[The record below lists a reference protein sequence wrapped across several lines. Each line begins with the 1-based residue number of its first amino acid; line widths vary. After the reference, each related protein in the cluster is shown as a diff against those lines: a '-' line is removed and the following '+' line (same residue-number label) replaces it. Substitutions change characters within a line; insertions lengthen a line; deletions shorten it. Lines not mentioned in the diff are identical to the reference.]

1 MRVLSIKLHNFRSYD
16 LFEANFSE
24 RGTVIVGPNGTGK
37 TNLLEAVYVSL
48 RGTSFRGSLI
58 DCMSH
63 DSDQTNILLET
74 TDQTRRI
81 QFLRENQRISKTFS
95 VNDHKSKILSP
106 KNRLPVVLFEPNEL
120 RLISSSPTRR
130 RDFLDGLIAR
140 VDSKYERTLR
150 ALNRTLL

>member
-48 RGTSFRGSLI
+48 RGSSFRGSLI

-81 QFLRENQRISKTFS
+81 QFLREKEFVTSDNRIPYIFNSLLWY
-95 VNDHKSKILSP
+95 ILFGC
-106 KNRLPVVLFEPNEL
+106 LV
-120 RLISSSPTRR
+120 
-130 RDFLDGLIAR
+130 
-140 VDSKYERTLR
+140 
-150 ALNRTLL
+150 